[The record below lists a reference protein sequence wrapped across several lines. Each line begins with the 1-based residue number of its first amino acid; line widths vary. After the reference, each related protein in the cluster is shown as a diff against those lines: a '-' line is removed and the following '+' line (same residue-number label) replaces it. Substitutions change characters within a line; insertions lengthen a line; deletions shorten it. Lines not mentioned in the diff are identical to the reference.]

1 MEKKE
6 IGTMREKEFKDA
18 LQESREYLS
27 DYICVSKDVIRAI
40 QRHAKRYGIMPGI
53 CAWYLD
59 WEDFCSDW
67 CDQCGYTR
75 TQARKLLHGGI
86 GGISGFA
93 KWKRNNPVY
102 IVRGENYE

>member
-1 MEKKE
+1 MDKKE

-27 DYICVSKDVIRAI
+27 DYICISKDVIRANK
-40 QRHAKRYGIMPGI
+40 RHAKRYGIMPGI

-86 GGISGFA
+86 GEFQVLPNGNGII
-93 KWKRNNPVY
+93 RY
-102 IVRGENYE
+102 TL